1 MDKRATDCTRYATLT
16 SGDIYPANSTGAD
29 MTVGEMDEVITR
41 DNAVDFVKCVVV
53 VLAVLVR
60 VVFCCWFFVL
70 FCFVFGVGFFFCF
83 CLFFLVVGLCVCV
96 LACMC

>member
-41 DNAVDFVKCVVV
+41 DNAVDFVKCVV
-53 VLAVLVR
+53 LYWQCL
-60 VVFCCWFFVL
+60 CELFFVVGFL
-70 FCFVFGVGFFFCF
+70 FCFVLFLGLGFF
-83 CLFFLVVGLCVCV
+83 LFLFVFLVVGLCVCV